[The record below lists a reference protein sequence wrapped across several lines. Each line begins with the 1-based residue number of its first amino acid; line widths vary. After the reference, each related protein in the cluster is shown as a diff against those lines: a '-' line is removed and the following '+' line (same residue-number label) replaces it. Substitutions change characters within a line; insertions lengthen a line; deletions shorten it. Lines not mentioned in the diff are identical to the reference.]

1 MDYFRW
7 KRRIDACGMLLL
19 LFQPVLWLILADG
32 MVQYRQENY
41 IPVEIKYP
49 LSEVPED
56 QAVLVQ
62 TNSIKG
68 ISYVERIYDLVVNKE
83 GRWKLIDYS
92 ETDVSKLYAQEL
104 EYGFYDAVLRD
115 DRIPW
120 QKKKIAMNSVL
131 LERAMNMPNVKFK
144 RGSSANLSSYKTDK
158 RYIGLTYGY
167 LLDNS
172 LERQRIYYSVGVS
185 KKCDY
190 AVLYMQYKMKE
201 IASSGYK
208 ARKK

>member
-7 KRRIDACGMLLL
+7 KRRIDVCGMLLL
-19 LFQPVLWLILADG
+19 LLQPVFWLILADG

-62 TNSIKG
+62 ENWTIG
-68 ISYVERIYDLVVNKE
+68 IACTEHVYDVVVNKE
-83 GRWKLIDYS
+83 GRWKLVNYSKIDKEKIYPK
-92 ETDVSKLYAQEL
+92 EYLYYE
-104 EYGFYDAVLRD
+104 FYDAVLRD

-120 QKKKIAMNSVL
+120 QKREFGMNPVL
-131 LERAMNMPNVKFK
+131 LERALNMPDMEFK
-144 RGSSANLSSYKTDK
+144 KARYSWMYYRSVYYVNIQSYC
-158 RYIGLTYGY
+158 Y
-167 LLDNS
+167 LIDNS
-172 LERQRIYYSVGVS
+172 PERLCIDYSTGLP

-190 AVLYMQYKMKE
+190 TPLYIQCKMKQLGRLGDE
-201 IASSGYK
+201 AW
-208 ARKK
+208 